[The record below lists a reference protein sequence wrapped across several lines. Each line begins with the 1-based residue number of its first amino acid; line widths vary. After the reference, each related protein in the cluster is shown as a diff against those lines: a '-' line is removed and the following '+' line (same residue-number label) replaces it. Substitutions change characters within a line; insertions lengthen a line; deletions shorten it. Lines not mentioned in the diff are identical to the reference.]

1 MSTNG
6 AAPLR
11 RLPIESTRPIVIFAW
26 TRLGLTLMSIA
37 LVVALSFPYSGR
49 LAVVLAAV
57 ALPWSLVNLL
67 LAQRAPALAVSPLV
81 AIGDVVMLVAIELVA
96 PETYAAVRFMAIAFL
111 AVHAH
116 FQGERL
122 GLAVAA
128 FACVGLVG
136 LSILSGGG
144 QVHGRLLLFYEAV
157 FAAAVLSTAV
167 LVGGFRTAE
176 SASRLRARELT
187 RRTMRRDGEIRRQIS
202 EALHD
207 GPVQEMVGLDM
218 ALAAAQLE
226 AEREGAQRTRRLLEE
241 ARAIAERNVRCL
253 RDEMI
258 DLGPYAFK
266 EMTYGAALERCI
278 PVWQRRYGLS
288 VSLRIDPGE
297 LPSQTEG
304 DLFRVT
310 QEAVMNAVKHGR
322 AGQVSITLSCDDGGI
337 ELSIVDDG
345 HGFGDV
351 DPLEITEPGH
361 IGLASM
367 RERAELL
374 HGSLRIESSEKGTA
388 VVVRAPRPAATAD

>member
-1 MSTNG
+1 MTADGG
-6 AAPLR
+6 ATLR
-11 RLPIESTRPIVIFAW
+11 RVPIESSRPLVTFAW
-26 TRLGLTLMSIA
+26 TRLGLTLMSVA
-37 LVVALSFPYSGR
+37 LVVALGFPYWGR
-49 LAVVLAAV
+49 LAVVLAGV

-67 LAQRAPALAVSPLV
+67 LARRAPALALTPLV
-81 AIGDVVMLVAIELVA
+81 AIGDMLMLITIELVA
-96 PETYAAVRFMAIAFL
+96 QETYAAVRFMAIAFL

-122 GLAVAA
+122 GLLVAG
-128 FACVGLVG
+128 FACAGLVG
-136 LSILSGGG
+136 VSIFTGGG
-144 QVHGRLLLFYEAV
+144 QVQGRLLVFYEV
-157 FAAAVLSTAV
+157 IFTAAALSTAA

-187 RRTMRRDGEIRRQIS
+187 RRTMRREGEIRRQIS

-218 ALAAAQLE
+218 ALAAARRE
-226 AEREGAQRTRRLLEE
+226 ADREGAPRTGELLAE
-241 ARAIAERNVRCL
+241 ARAITERNVRSL

-266 EMTYGAALERCI
+266 EMSYGAALERCL
-278 PVWQRRYGLS
+278 PVWQRRYGLRT
-288 VSLRIDPGE
+288 SLQIDPHE

-304 DLFRVT
+304 DLFRIT
-310 QEAVMNAVKHGR
+310 QEAVTNAGKHGS
-322 AGQVSITLSCDDGGI
+322 ASHVSIALRCDERI

-345 HGFGDV
+345 SGFGEV
-351 DPLEITEPGH
+351 DPLESTEPGH

-374 HGSLRIESSEKGTA
+374 HGSLEIESTA
-388 VVVRAPRPAATAD
+388 EGSTVIVRAPLPTPED

>member
-1 MSTNG
+1 MSAKG

-11 RLPIESTRPIVIFAW
+11 RLPIESDRPIGMFAL
-26 TRLGLTLMSIA
+26 TRLGLTLMAVA
-37 LVVALSFPYSGR
+37 LVVGLGFPYSGR
-49 LAVVLAAV
+49 LALVLAGV

-67 LAQRAPALAVSPLV
+67 LARRAPVLAVNALV
-81 AIGDVVMLVAIELVA
+81 AIGDVLMLMLIELVA
-96 PETYAAVRFMAIAFL
+96 PETYAAVRFMAIAFI

-122 GLAVAA
+122 GLVVAG
-128 FACVGLVG
+128 FACAGLIG
-136 LSILSGGG
+136 LSIVTGGG
-144 QVHGRLLLFYEAV
+144 QVHGRLLVFYEV
-157 FAAAVLSTAV
+157 IFATAALSTAA

-187 RRTMRRDGEIRRQIS
+187 RRTMRRESEIRRQIS
-202 EALHD
+202 ESLHD

-218 ALAAAQLE
+218 ALAAAHRE
-226 AEREGAQRTRRLLEE
+226 ASREGAPKTGELLAE
-241 ARAIAERNVRCL
+241 ARAITERNVRSL

-266 EMTYGAALERCI
+266 EMSYGAALERCL
-278 PVWQRRYGLS
+278 PVWQRRYGLRTT
-288 VSLRIDPGE
+288 LEIDPHE

-304 DLFRVT
+304 DLFRIT
-310 QEAVMNAVKHGR
+310 QEAVTNAAKHGC
-322 AGQVSITLSCDDGGI
+322 AGHVRISLRCDERI

-345 HGFGDV
+345 TGFGEV
-351 DPLEITEPGH
+351 DPLETTKPGH

-374 HGSLRIESSEKGTA
+374 HGRLEVESTA
-388 VVVRAPRPAATAD
+388 QGSSVIVRAPLPRPAD

>member
-187 RRTMRRDGEIRRQIS
+187 RRTMRRDGEIW
-202 EALHD
+202 
-207 GPVQEMVGLDM
+207 
-218 ALAAAQLE
+218 
-226 AEREGAQRTRRLLEE
+226 
-241 ARAIAERNVRCL
+241 RCTT
-253 RDEMI
+253 
-258 DLGPYAFK
+258 GPYRRWSASTWHSRPPSWRPSARGRNGPAGYSK
-266 EMTYGAALERCI
+266 RRVRSPSATCAA
-278 PVWQRRYGLS
+278 S
-288 VSLRIDPGE
+288 
-297 LPSQTEG
+297 
-304 DLFRVT
+304 
-310 QEAVMNAVKHGR
+310 
-322 AGQVSITLSCDDGGI
+322 
-337 ELSIVDDG
+337 
-345 HGFGDV
+345 
-351 DPLEITEPGH
+351 
-361 IGLASM
+361 
-367 RERAELL
+367 
-374 HGSLRIESSEKGTA
+374 GT
-388 VVVRAPRPAATAD
+388 R